1 MTYKFIQDELA
12 EIKKSLKK
20 KSVSDL
26 KKILLR
32 DRAREL
38 KAIKVFAK
46 FWYTCPR
53 DHEGLDLVLPFEE
66 IHDEIDNIKRLYN
79 PSQLEMNKEK
89 VTINRFLREIGIR
102 KMVVE
107 HLRDIIRCAPDEAGS
122 LIDYFFRYLVHE
134 ILIQAKEKIL
144 LKPVMKSWMK
154 RFPPVREE
162 QVLLS
167 DEEEESEEEESDEE
181 MDSECDDSD

>member
-1 MTYKFIQDELA
+1 MTYKFIQDQLA
-12 EIKKSLKK
+12 EIKVSLKSS
-20 KSVSDL
+20 SVAPL

-32 DRAREL
+32 DRVREL
-38 KAIKVFAK
+38 EALRVFAK

-53 DHEGLDLVLPFEE
+53 DHGALDLVLPFEE
-66 IHDEIDNIKRLYN
+66 IHDDIEHLYN
-79 PSQLEMNKEK
+79 PSQLKMNKKK
-89 VTINRFLREIGIR
+89 VTVNRFLREIGIR

-107 HLRDIIRCAPDEAGS
+107 YLRDIFCYSPDEADS
-122 LIDYFFRYLVHE
+122 LISNFFRYLVHE
-134 ILIQAKEKIL
+134 ILIQAKEEIPL
-144 LKPVMKSWMK
+144 RPVMKRWMK

-167 DEEEESEEEESDEE
+167 DEEEESEEEDSEEE